1 MADLNITGKRNL
13 RDFVDPTDT
22 RMFIL
27 IYGGNIGEI
36 ISVNG
41 LPIFDGLAMAVAA
54 REDAHQPDHED
65 FPVHKDDIQIYELV
79 PTDL

>member
-1 MADLNITGKRNL
+1 MADLNITGKRIL
-13 RDFVDPTDT
+13 RDFADPTDT
-22 RMFIL
+22 RLFIL

-36 ISVNG
+36 ISVSG
-41 LPIFDGLAMAVAA
+41 ITVFDGAAMAVAA

-65 FPVHKDDIQIYELV
+65 FPVHKDDIQIYEMV